1 VRLLVPKFII
11 HNSSFLLANMTRE
24 LLFTNSFEPQLV
36 AYTSWKS
43 LVEVQGALTS
53 TFAPSDYPG
62 FEIVAGETKYTLY
75 DSFGFPTNG
84 VQAFT
89 VRVHFAH
96 AQLAIAAM
104 RSTRSSDV
112 SLLEAFFSGGFVP
125 PPVSGGDLARIDG
138 AQIVKIDPPLLSKTA
153 TRSSIVIYAEY
164 FFTLF

>member
-1 VRLLVPKFII
+1 
-11 HNSSFLLANMTRE
+11 M
-24 LLFTNSFEPQLV
+24 

-43 LVEVQGALTS
+43 LVEVQGALTG

-62 FEIVAGETKYTLY
+62 FEIVGGEAKYTLY

-84 VQAFT
+84 VQSFI

-104 RSTRSSDV
+104 RAARSSDV
-112 SLLEAFFSGGFVP
+112 SLIEAFFSGGFVP

-138 AQIVKIDPPLLSKTA
+138 AQILKIDPPLLSKTA